1 MDALVI
7 VLIVI
12 VIIVLI
18 MIRYMADRVVNLS
31 KMETQDKEEMIQ
43 LMKIK
48 FIRRKI
54 TIERMEYPRISNNIL
69 YRIYFTVKTTENII
83 ENNLDKVQSN
93 FHLEFEN
100 LGVNNDDEIEYC
112 CIIAAYNG
120 NEIEFLEGIKYKYRD
135 K

>member
-1 MDALVI
+1 MIILIA
-7 VLIVI
+7 IVI
-12 VIIVLI
+12 LILITFII
-18 MIRYMADRVVNLS
+18 IRYMADRVVNLN
-31 KMETQDKEEMIQ
+31 KMQTQDKEEMIQ
-43 LMKIK
+43 LMRIK

-54 TIERMEYPRISNNIL
+54 NIERMEYPRISNNIL
-69 YRIYFTVKTTENII
+69 YRIYFTIKTKENII

-100 LGVNNDDEIEYC
+100 LGVNNNGEIEYC
-112 CIIAAYNG
+112 CTIAAYNG